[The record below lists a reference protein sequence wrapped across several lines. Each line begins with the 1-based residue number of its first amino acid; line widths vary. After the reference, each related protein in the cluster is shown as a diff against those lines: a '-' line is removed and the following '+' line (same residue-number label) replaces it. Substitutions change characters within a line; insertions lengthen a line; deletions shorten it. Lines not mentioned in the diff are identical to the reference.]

1 MKRTNGFQL
10 ERAPAGGQT
19 LPPWAAALCGGLC
32 AAGALTLLAG
42 IFPVLPAWAALL
54 LGLLLGAGLALLPQR
69 AWLTPA
75 LCGAAALFCLCA
87 FAPVTAGLRQLADC
101 VRRWLTARTGYIY
114 LTSSGGMRQGLWAR
128 ERMVCGRFAASC
140 GGRLHHWA
148 VPVVLGPA
156 ASGGRHDGP
165 AAVPHGPGTDGG
177 PAACGLPA
185 AQRAARTSLPARK
198 RGSGSAGQRAAC
210 TAL

>member
-42 IFPVLPAWAALL
+42 SFPVLPAWAALL

-87 FAPVTAGLRQLADC
+87 FVPVTAGLRQD
-101 VRRWLTARTGYIY
+101 RK
-114 LTSSGGMRQGLWAR
+114 S
-128 ERMVCGRFAASC
+128 
-140 GGRLHHWA
+140 
-148 VPVVLGPA
+148 VV
-156 ASGGRHDGP
+156 
-165 AAVPHGPGTDGG
+165 
-177 PAACGLPA
+177 
-185 AQRAARTSLPARK
+185 
-198 RGSGSAGQRAAC
+198 
-210 TAL
+210 

>member
-42 IFPVLPAWAALL
+42 SFPVLPAWAALL

-75 LCGAAALFCLCA
+75 LRRRCSACAPLC
-87 FAPVTAGLRQLADC
+87 PS
-101 VRRWLTARTGYIY
+101 RR
-114 LTSSGGMRQGLWAR
+114 
-128 ERMVCGRFAASC
+128 
-140 GGRLHHWA
+140 
-148 VPVVLGPA
+148 
-156 ASGGRHDGP
+156 
-165 AAVPHGPGTDGG
+165 
-177 PAACGLPA
+177 ACGSWRTACA
-185 AQRAARTSLPARK
+185 A
-198 RGSGSAGQRAAC
+198 G
-210 TAL
+210 

>member
-42 IFPVLPAWAALL
+42 SFPVLPAWAALL

-87 FAPVTAGLRQLADC
+87 FVPVTAGLRQLADC

-114 LTSSGGMRQGLWAR
+114 LTSSGGTRQGLWAFLPLGFPSALAS
-128 ERMVCGRFAASC
+128 EIGRA
-140 GGRLHHWA
+140 H
-148 VPVVLGPA
+148 V
-156 ASGGRHDGP
+156 
-165 AAVPHGPGTDGG
+165 
-177 PAACGLPA
+177 
-185 AQRAARTSLPARK
+185 
-198 RGSGSAGQRAAC
+198 
-210 TAL
+210 

>member
-42 IFPVLPAWAALL
+42 SFPVLPAWAALL

-87 FAPVTAGLRQLADC
+87 HAPVTACLRQLADC

-114 LTSSGGMRQGLWAR
+114 LTSSGGMRQGLWA
-128 ERMVCGRFAASC
+128 F
-140 GGRLHHWA
+140 L
-148 VPVVLGPA
+148 PLGFLSA
-156 ASGGRHDGP
+156 LASGRCARRCLLRRS
-165 AAVPHGPGTDGG
+165 AAPLGVSRRAG
-177 PAACGLPA
+177 AWCFW
-185 AQRAARTSLPARK
+185 RAA
-198 RGSGSAGQRAAC
+198 
-210 TAL
+210 

>member
-69 AWLTPA
+69 TWLTPA

-87 FAPVTAGLRQLADC
+87 HAPVTAGLRQLAVC
-101 VRRWLTARTGYIY
+101 VRRWLTARTGYI
-114 LTSSGGMRQGLWAR
+114 L
-128 ERMVCGRFAASC
+128 
-140 GGRLHHWA
+140 
-148 VPVVLGPA
+148 
-156 ASGGRHDGP
+156 
-165 AAVPHGPGTDGG
+165 
-177 PAACGLPA
+177 
-185 AQRAARTSLPARK
+185 SLIHI
-198 RGSGSAGQRAAC
+198 
-210 TAL
+210 